1 MAHGVYLA
9 VYFAHAWQRILEES
23 YRHERNVTDN
33 TYKMVPKGNQ
43 GGILQTDKSNVG
55 SKGQETATVGHIYTQ

>member
-1 MAHGVYLA
+1 
-9 VYFAHAWQRILEES
+9 
-23 YRHERNVTDN
+23 
-33 TYKMVPKGNQ
+33 MVPKGNQ